1 MTVTLEKR
9 GDVAVITIDNPPVN
23 AINSVVRE
31 RLVALADE
39 LDQDSG
45 IKAVV
50 LTGAG
55 KLFVGGADI
64 TEFDKPVEEP
74 SLPTVI
80 ARIEQSRKP
89 WIAAIRGAALGGG
102 LELAL
107 GCHVRIVGPDAKLA
121 LPEVN
126 LGIIPGSGGTQ
137 RLPRFIGIEAAVKV
151 VAENVTLD
159 AKSAL
164 SLGLADHLAEGSLL
178 EAAIDLALRAGAS
191 PLPEPAGTRS
201 VAAPSA
207 EFWEEA
213 EARIKR
219 AARGASAPAIAL
231 GVLRHGVDNGFT
243 EGLKHERDTFLKLR
257 ASEEAAAL
265 RYLFFAERAAPRP
278 ADLRSIETRP
288 LASAGVVGGG
298 TMGVGI
304 AAALSNGGLPVI
316 LIERDQESL
325 ERGLNALRKIFE
337 AAAKKAAQPASA
349 VESKMAGV
357 TGSTDYASLSA
368 CDLVIEAVFEDL
380 SVKRAVFEALGRHC
394 RTDAILATNTSYIDP
409 RLIADG
415 LPSPARFIGL
425 HFFSPAQVMKLLEIV
440 PITETSRDVLATAF
454 ELTRKLGKMPVRS
467 GICDGFIGNRILR
480 RYRAEAEAM
489 IRDGVEPE
497 AIDSAMR
504 GFGYAMGPFEMQDMA
519 GLDISY
525 LHRQAARA
533 RGEIV
538 PETPGDLLVQAG
550 RKGQKTGAGWYD
562 YRAGER
568 TPIPSPAAQAIIAP
582 LVVGKRELSAE
593 TIINRLITAMAEEG
607 NAILEE
613 GIAVS
618 PADIDLVEVHGYGF
632 PRHRGGPMFL
642 TARKIGMAGSQ
653 SDLKAGE

>member
-31 RLVALADE
+31 RLVALANE

-45 IKAVV
+45 IKTVV

-137 RLPRFIGIEAAVKV
+137 RLPRLIGIEAAVKV

-178 EAAIDLALRAGAS
+178 DTAIDLALQTAEN
-191 PLPEPAGTRS
+191 PMPEPAGTRS

-231 GVLRHGVDNGFT
+231 GVLRYGVDNGFT
-243 EGLKHERDTFLKLR
+243 EGLKLERETFLKLR

-304 AAALSNGGLPVI
+304 AAALSNAGLPVI

-325 ERGLNALRKIFE
+325 DRGLNALRKIFE
-337 AAAKKAAQPASA
+337 AAAKKAGQPASA
-349 VESKMAGV
+349 VESKIDGV

-368 CDLVIEAVFEDL
+368 CDLVIEAVFEEL
-380 SVKRAVFEALGRHC
+380 SVKRAVFEALGTHC

-454 ELTRKLGKMPVRS
+454 ELARKLGKMPVRS

-607 NAILEE
+607 NAILQE
-613 GIAVS
+613 GIAAS

-632 PRHRGGPMFL
+632 PRRRGGPMFL